1 MKYIIEEN
9 TVDYSLSEH
18 EHIIFH
24 SNDEKLIIIN
34 RVAAIV
40 WKHLENQKNIEEI
53 AQVISEEF
61 NEKDIAKIKKDIL
74 KFINELSDAGL
85 VKKVE
90 KND

>member
-1 MKYIIEEN
+1 MESIMKYIIEEN

-40 WKHLENQKNIEEI
+40 WKHLENQKT
-53 AQVISEEF
+53 
-61 NEKDIAKIKKDIL
+61 
-74 KFINELSDAGL
+74 
-85 VKKVE
+85 
-90 KND
+90 